1 MIVKRGRRLEKG
13 GGGGGGGGKGGGE
26 EVVAKGGEE
35 VVANYITS
43 VGSDV
48 AFVSLTWEKHG
59 SEGSVRVRICN

>member
-1 MIVKRGRRLEKG
+1 MVTKG
-13 GGGGGGGGKGGGE
+13 
-26 EVVAKGGEE
+26 GGEE